1 MIYVHKTHT
10 IELFDSI
17 HSLKVLRFQRFNKYQ
32 MIASEIGNTF
42 EDYDQRTSKVLA
54 FLQKNMVSEAIQ
66 ELENRRQT
74 VYNAY
79 NEFTPKG
86 KSFAVL
92 VKKIDDVVYDD
103 FSPDTLDRCLEHLD
117 RIGVTYETL
126 LLKLSEVKKN
136 WKRNWSFIIRRF
148 FRRMVEKI
156 SRRYASKGLE

>member
-17 HSLKVLRFQRFNKYQ
+17 HNLRILRFQRFNKYQ
-32 MIASEIGNTF
+32 MIGSEIGNTF
-42 EDYDQRTSKVLA
+42 ADYDQRTQKALA
-54 FLQKNMVSEAIQ
+54 FLSKNMVTEAVQ

-74 VYNAY
+74 VFNAY
-79 NEFTPKG
+79 NEFTPVG

-92 VKKIDDVVYDD
+92 VKRIDDVDYED
-103 FSPDTLDRCLEHLD
+103 FSPDNLDRCLEHLD

-126 LLKLSEVKKN
+126 LMKLSEVKKN

-156 SRRYASKGLE
+156 SRPFVLNAST